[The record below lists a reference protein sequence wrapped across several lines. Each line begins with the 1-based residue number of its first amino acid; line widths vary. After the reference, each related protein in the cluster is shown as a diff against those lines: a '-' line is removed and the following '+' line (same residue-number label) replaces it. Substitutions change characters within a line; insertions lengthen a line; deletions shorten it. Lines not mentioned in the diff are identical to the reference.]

1 MMTQNNEKHWTA
13 RIEWPVALFLVLT
26 PLAALILTPLYL
38 MDVGFQ
44 WGLWL
49 FALVFAAATNL
60 SVTAGYHRLFSH
72 KSYDAHPVAKALF
85 LLIGASGFQGSALK
99 WSSDHRRHH
108 AHIDGEKDPY
118 NINEGFWYAHIGWLF
133 FKDSVD
139 QEIQAPDL
147 KKDRLVMLQH
157 NYYVPL
163 AIVTGFLFPML
174 VGWAM
179 GSIWGGLII
188 GGVLRIVITQHST
201 FFVNSLCHTLGK
213 QTYSKDIS
221 ARDSIFVAFLT
232 HGEGYHNFHHK
243 FQIDYR
249 NGIKWY
255 HWDPTKWTI
264 RTLKF
269 MGLATKLRQISNIEI
284 LKARL
289 QAESAELK
297 HHGFAEDKIVIM
309 KEKILEAQTRIK
321 KLRED
326 YAQFKVDAAKK
337 REELKEAYDHKIAE
351 FKREIEIAKM
361 EFEVG
366 MKQWRAHRR
375 AIPVSY
381 R

>member
-1 MMTQNNEKHWTA
+1 MTTQTPQKHWTA
-13 RIEWPVALFLVLT
+13 RIEWPVALFLIIT
-26 PLAALILTPLYL
+26 PLAALILTPLYF
-38 MDVGFQ
+38 MSVGFQ
-44 WGLWL
+44 WPL
-49 FALVFAAATNL
+49 LVFSLIFAAATNL

-108 AHIDGEKDPY
+108 THIDGDKDPY
-118 NINEGFWYAHIGWLF
+118 NINEGFWYAHMGWLF
-133 FKDSVD
+133 LKESVD
-139 QEIQAPDL
+139 QKIQAPDL
-147 KKDRLVMLQH
+147 EKDWMVTFQH
-157 NYYVPL
+157 KYYVPL
-163 AIVTGFLFPML
+163 AIITGFGVPTLI
-174 VGWAM
+174 GWMM
-179 GSIWGGLII
+179 GSPWGGFVIAGI
-188 GGVLRIVITQHST
+188 LRIVLTQQST

-221 ARDSIFVAFLT
+221 ARDSVFVAFLT

-264 RTLKF
+264 RTLSF
-269 MGLATKLRQISNIEI
+269 MGLAYKLRQISNIEI

-289 QAESAELK
+289 HAESAELQ
-297 HHGFAEDKIVIM
+297 HHGFAEDKIIMM

-337 REELKEAYDHKIAE
+337 REELKDAYDHKLAE
-351 FKREIEIAKM
+351 IKREIEIAKM

-366 MKQWRAHRR
+366 MKQWHAHRR
-375 AIPVSY
+375 AIPIS
-381 R
+381 